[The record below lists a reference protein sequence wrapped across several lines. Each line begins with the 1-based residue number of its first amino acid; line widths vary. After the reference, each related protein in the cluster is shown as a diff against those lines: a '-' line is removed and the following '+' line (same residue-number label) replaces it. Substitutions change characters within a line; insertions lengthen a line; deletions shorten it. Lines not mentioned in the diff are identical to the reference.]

1 MASMQIDASELKQL
15 GADLS
20 AAGSGIAARVRPVVV
35 RGAVNIKNQMRR
47 EMSGSASF
55 GALAGSI
62 DFSMT
67 SQKIFGTG
75 VIEAEIGP
83 SKRRG
88 GARRGLGFG
97 ANIAYFG
104 TSRGGGTV
112 PDPQGA
118 LDAEAPRFE
127 QALGD
132 IMEGLL

>member
-1 MASMQIDASELKQL
+1 MTGVQIDASELRQL
-15 GADLS
+15 GADLVS
-20 AAGSGIAARVRPVVV
+20 AGSGIAAKVRPVVV
-35 RGAVNIKNQMRR
+35 KGAVNIKNQLRS
-47 EMSGSASF
+47 EAQASRHF
-55 GALAGSI
+55 KGGARDI

-67 SQKIFGTG
+67 SQKVFGVG

-83 SKRRG
+83 RSG
-88 GARRGLGFG
+88 PGQPGSIM
-97 ANIAYFG
+97 NIGYFG

-132 IMEGLL
+132 ILDGLL